1 MRTKLAALNK
11 IVFCVFINFWRL
23 KMKKFFVCAAMLAA
37 MILTVSCGGGGSE
50 NESYAE
56 CVYGDYVCKY
66 GDSYYCGYS
75 GNDLM
80 WQLSE
85 RCEYCDSWTGKC
97 DNSQAG
103 ASECSTGDYKCD
115 GSYYSYS
122 CYDGYWSY
130 DQYCD
135 YGCNASTGK
144 CDNSLNLSCTSIYSC
159 YADCEDNACAQKCV
173 DNGSETGQ
181 SQFYAMYNCWTDN
194 CSDATT
200 NEEFTDCVY
209 SNCAEEMEDCG
220 FTVPD
225 DNEPEPAD
233 DECAEGLFYY
243 QGSCQSPWG
252 KKWIVTFIDAK
263 VTEKNADDEAWDAL
277 GGLPDLFAVVK
288 INGKEVFRTNSGE
301 DSTSAS
307 WNESST
313 IDFSAKT
320 DTITYCL
327 YDGDAVGG
335 DTSSDLASSND
346 EVGCFE
352 HKFEWFSLGSLTI
365 NSAVVDHFN
374 LSLEPAW

>member
-1 MRTKLAALNK
+1 
-11 IVFCVFINFWRL
+11 
-23 KMKKFFVCAAMLAA
+23 MKKFLVCAAIFAA
-37 MILTVSCGGGGSE
+37 MILTVSCGGGSSNDDG
-50 NESYAE
+50 ESSYYKE
-56 CVYGDYVCKY
+56 CSYGEYVCKY

-85 RCEYCDSWTGKC
+85 RCDYCDSWTGKC
-97 DNSQAG
+97 DNSQSG
-103 ASECSTGDYKCD
+103 SSNECSAGEYKCNND
-115 GSYYSYS
+115 ASYS
-122 CYDGYWSY
+122 CYNGYWSY

-135 YGCNASTGK
+135 NGCNSSTGK
-144 CDNSLNLSCTSIYSC
+144 CSSSSNNDNDGSLNLSCTSIYNC
-159 YADCEDNACAQKCV
+159 MVDCNGDSACQQKCYS
-173 DNGSETGQ
+173 NGSATGQ
-181 SQFYAMYNCWTDN
+181 SRLDAMFECWNDK
-194 CSDATT
+194 CEDATDD
-200 NEEFTDCVY
+200 EFEDCIY

-225 DNEPEPAD
+225 DNESEPAD

-327 YDGDAVGG
+327 YDGDAIGG

-346 EVGCFE
+346 EVGCWE